1 MSTAVRFAERMS
13 RLGTEGAFEVLARA
27 RKLEAQGKRIV
38 HLEIGEPDFATPD
51 NIVEAAIGAMQNG
64 YTHYTPASGIF
75 EAREA
80 VAGFVTRTLNP
91 DVEANEVVLVPGA
104 KNVLLFTLLACI
116 EPGDEIILPDP
127 GYPAYASQV
136 SFIGAVPKVVT
147 LREETG
153 FRMDLDELASLVTPK
168 TRMLIINTPQNP
180 TGGVL
185 TEEDV
190 RFVCELAHK
199 HDLLVVSDEIY
210 SQLVYGFHHVS
221 PLSQPG
227 MRERTVLMDGLSK
240 SYAMTGWRLG
250 YAVAP
255 KALAAKLD
263 QLMINSSSCAAG
275 FTQMAAIEALS
286 APESAHAVSRMVK
299 VFEHRRDLIVDGIN
313 AIPGMRCTR
322 PQGAFYAFPNIQ
334 GTGFGERDLAD
345 RLLTEAG
352 VAVLPGTAFGD
363 AGKGY
368 IRIAYT
374 QSEDELS
381 RGLERIAE
389 VVSKQPPQQP
399 PLPAQR
405 PSRRPPSAAR
415 PLSRPRPAWRPRPLP
430 SGPRWPRR

>member
-1 MSTAVRFAERMS
+1 MS
-13 RLGTEGAFEVLARA
+13 RLGTEGAFVVLAKA
-27 RKLEAQGKRIV
+27 RRLEADGKKIV

-51 NIVEAAIGAMQNG
+51 NIIEAGISALQNG
-64 YTHYTPASGIF
+64 YTHYTPASGIM

-80 VAGFVTRTLNP
+80 VAAFVSRTLKA
-91 DVEANEVVLVPGA
+91 DVDAADVVLVPGS

-116 EPGDEIILPDP
+116 EAGDEVILPDP
-127 GYPAYASQV
+127 AYPAYASQV
-136 SFIGAVPKVVT
+136 NFIGAVPKLVT

-153 FRMDLDELASLVTPK
+153 FRMDLDQLASLVTPK

-180 TGGVL
+180 TGGIL

-190 RFVCELAHK
+190 AFVCELAQK

-210 SQLVYGFHHVS
+210 SQLVYGFQHVS

-275 FTQMAAIEALS
+275 FTQMAAIEALG
-286 APESAHAVSRMVK
+286 APESDQAVKRMVK
-299 VFEHRRDLIVDGIN
+299 VFERRRDLVVEGLN
-313 AIPGMRCTR
+313 AIPGVRCAK
-322 PQGAFYAFPNIQ
+322 PQGSFYAFPNIT
-334 GTGFGERDLAD
+334 GTGFDERELAD
-345 RLLTEAG
+345 RLLSVAG
-352 VAVLPGTAFGD
+352 VAVLPGTAFGQ

-368 IRIAYT
+368 IRLAYT
-374 QSEDELS
+374 QSEDELK
-381 RGLERIAE
+381 RGLKQIADFI
-389 VVSKQPPQQP
+389 K
-399 PLPAQR
+399 ANR
-405 PSRRPPSAAR
+405 PDA
-415 PLSRPRPAWRPRPLP
+415 
-430 SGPRWPRR
+430 

>member
-1 MSTAVRFAERMS
+1 MS
-13 RLGTEGAFEVLARA
+13 RLGTEGAFEVLAKA
-27 RKLEAQGKRIV
+27 RRLEAQGKKIV

-51 NIVEAAIGAMQNG
+51 NIVEAGISAMQNG

-80 VAGFVTRTLNP
+80 VAGFVSRTLKTEVDP
-91 DVEANEVVLVPGA
+91 TEVVLVPGS

-116 EPGDEIILPDP
+116 EPGDEVILPDP

-136 SFIGAVPKVVT
+136 NFIGAVAKPVT
-147 LREETG
+147 LREESG

-168 TRMLIINTPQNP
+168 TRMLIVNTPQNP

-190 RFVCELAHK
+190 KFVCELAHK

-286 APESAHAVSRMVK
+286 APESESAVHRMVK
-299 VFEHRRDLIVDGIN
+299 VFEHRRDLVVDGLN
-313 AIPGMRCTR
+313 AIPGVRCAK
-322 PQGAFYAFPNIQ
+322 PQGSFYAFPNIK
-334 GTGFGERDLAD
+334 GTGFDERELAD

-352 VAVLPGTAFGD
+352 VAVLPGTAFGE

-368 IRIAYT
+368 IRLAYT
-374 QSEDELS
+374 QSEDELR
-381 RGLERIAE
+381 RGLKQIGDFIAANR
-389 VVSKQPPQQP
+389 S
-399 PLPAQR
+399 
-405 PSRRPPSAAR
+405 
-415 PLSRPRPAWRPRPLP
+415 
-430 SGPRWPRR
+430 

>member
-27 RKLEAQGKRIV
+27 RKLEAEGKRIV

-80 VAGFVTRTLNP
+80 VAAFVSRMLSTQVDP
-91 DVEANEVVLVPGA
+91 ADVVLVPGS

-116 EPGDEIILPDP
+116 EPGDEVILPDP

-136 SFIGAVPKVVT
+136 NFIGAVPKPVT
-147 LREETG
+147 LREESG
-153 FRMDLDELASLVTPK
+153 FRMDLDELASLITPK

-190 RFVCELAHK
+190 KFVCDLAHK
-199 HDLLVVSDEIY
+199 HNLLVVSDEIY

-221 PLSQPG
+221 PLSRPG

-255 KALAAKLD
+255 RELAAKLE
-263 QLMINSSSCAAG
+263 QLMINSSSCAAA

-286 APESAHAVSRMVK
+286 APESEHAVNRMVK
-299 VFEHRRDLIVDGIN
+299 VFQHRRDLVVDGLNEIE
-313 AIPGMRCTR
+313 GVRCAR
-322 PQGAFYAFPNIQ
+322 PQGAFYAFPNIE
-334 GTGFGERDLAD
+334 GTGFGERELAD
-345 RLLTEAG
+345 RLLSEAG
-352 VAVLPGTAFGD
+352 VAVLPGTAFGA

-374 QSEDELS
+374 QSEDELK
-381 RGLERIAE
+381 RGLDRIKEFVTAN
-389 VVSKQPPQQP
+389 
-399 PLPAQR
+399 R
-405 PSRRPPSAAR
+405 
-415 PLSRPRPAWRPRPLP
+415 
-430 SGPRWPRR
+430 

>member
-1 MSTAVRFAERMS
+1 VSAIRFAERMS
-13 RLGTEGAFEVLARA
+13 RLGTEGAFEVLAKASR
-27 RKLEAQGKRIV
+27 LEAQGKKIV

-51 NIVEAAIGAMQNG
+51 NIVEAGISAMQNG

-80 VAGFVTRTLNP
+80 VAGFVSRTLKTEVDP
-91 DVEANEVVLVPGA
+91 TEVVLVPGS

-116 EPGDEIILPDP
+116 EPGDEVILPDP

-136 SFIGAVPKVVT
+136 NFIGAVAKPVT
-147 LREETG
+147 LREESG

-168 TRMLIINTPQNP
+168 TRMLIVNTPQNP

-190 RFVCELAHK
+190 KFVCELAHK

-210 SQLVYGFHHVS
+210 SQLVYGFEHVS
-221 PLSQPG
+221 PLSHPG

-255 KALAAKLD
+255 RALAAKLD

-286 APESAHAVSRMVK
+286 APESEHAVARMVK
-299 VFEHRRDLIVDGIN
+299 VFEHRRNLVVDGLN
-313 AIPGMRCTR
+313 EIPGMRCAR
-322 PQGAFYAFPNIQ
+322 PQGSFYVFPNIE
-334 GTGFGERDLAD
+334 GTGFDEHDLSD
-345 RLLTEAG
+345 RLLAEAG
-352 VAVLPGTAFGD
+352 VAVLPGTAFGH
-363 AGKGY
+363 AGKGF
-368 IRIAYT
+368 IRLAYT
-374 QSEDELS
+374 QSEDELKL
-381 RGLERIAE
+381 GLERIGEFIAAN
-389 VVSKQPPQQP
+389 PQ
-399 PLPAQR
+399 R
-405 PSRRPPSAAR
+405 
-415 PLSRPRPAWRPRPLP
+415 
-430 SGPRWPRR
+430 

>member
-1 MSTAVRFAERMS
+1 VTAIRFAERMS

-27 RKLEAQGKRIV
+27 RRLEAQGKKIV

-51 NIVEAAIGAMQNG
+51 NIIEAGISAMQHG

-80 VAGFVTRTLNP
+80 VAGFVTRTLKTEVDP
-91 DVEANEVVLVPGA
+91 SEVVLVPGS

-116 EPGDEIILPDP
+116 EPGDEVILPDP

-136 SFIGAVPKVVT
+136 NFIGGVPKPVT
-147 LREETG
+147 LREESG
-153 FRMDLDELASLVTPK
+153 FRMDQDELASLVTPK
-168 TRMLIINTPQNP
+168 TRMLIVNTPQNP

-185 TEEDV
+185 TAEDV
-190 RFVCELAHK
+190 KFVCDLAHK

-263 QLMINSSSCAAG
+263 TLMINSSSCAAG

-286 APESAHAVSRMVK
+286 SPESEHAVTRMVK
-299 VFEHRRDLIVDGIN
+299 VFEHRRNLVVDGVN
-313 AIPGMRCTR
+313 AIPGMRCAR
-322 PQGAFYAFPNIQ
+322 PQGSFYVFPNIE
-334 GTGFGERDLAD
+334 GTGFDEHELAD
-345 RLLTEAG
+345 RLLSEAG
-352 VAVLPGTAFGD
+352 VAVLPGTAFGH
-363 AGKGY
+363 AGKGF

-374 QSEDELS
+374 QSEDELKL
-381 RGLERIAE
+381 GLDRIADFIR
-389 VVSKQPPQQP
+389 
-399 PLPAQR
+399 AN
-405 PSRRPPSAAR
+405 
-415 PLSRPRPAWRPRPLP
+415 PR
-430 SGPRWPRR
+430 

>member
-1 MSTAVRFAERMS
+1 MTIRFAERMS
-13 RLGTEGAFEVLARA
+13 RLGTEGAFVVLAKA
-27 RKLEAQGKRIV
+27 RRLEADGKKIV

-51 NIVEAAIGAMQNG
+51 NIIEAGISALQNG
-64 YTHYTPASGIF
+64 YTHYTPASGIM

-80 VAGFVTRTLNP
+80 VAGFVSRTLKT
-91 DVEANEVVLVPGA
+91 DVEATDVVLVPGS

-116 EPGDEIILPDP
+116 EPGDEVILPDP
-127 GYPAYASQV
+127 AYPAYSSQV
-136 SFIGAVPKVVT
+136 NFIRAVPKFVT

-153 FRMDLDELASLVTPK
+153 FRMDLDQLESLVTPK

-180 TGGVL
+180 TGGIL

-190 RFVCELAHK
+190 KFVCELAHK

-210 SQLVYGFHHVS
+210 SQLVYGFQHVS

-286 APESAHAVSRMVK
+286 APESEHAVHRMVK
-299 VFEHRRDLIVDGIN
+299 VFEGRRDLVVDSLN
-313 AIPGMRCTR
+313 AISGVRCAK
-322 PQGAFYAFPNIQ
+322 PQGSFYAFPNIQ
-334 GTGFGERDLAD
+334 GTGFDERELAD

-352 VAVLPGTAFGD
+352 VAVLPGTAFGE
-363 AGKGY
+363 AGKGF
-368 IRIAYT
+368 IRLAYT
-374 QSEDELS
+374 QSEDELK
-381 RGLERIAE
+381 RGLKLISDFIA
-389 VVSKQPPQQP
+389 
-399 PLPAQR
+399 ANR
-405 PSRRPPSAAR
+405 A
-415 PLSRPRPAWRPRPLP
+415 
-430 SGPRWPRR
+430 

>member
-1 MSTAVRFAERMS
+1 VTIRFAERMS
-13 RLGTEGAFEVLARA
+13 HLGTEGAFEVLAKA
-27 RKLEAQGKRIV
+27 RRLEADGKHIV

-51 NIVEAAIGAMQNG
+51 NIIEAGMAAMQQG
-64 YTHYTPASGIF
+64 YTHYTPASGIM
-75 EAREA
+75 EARQA
-80 VAGFVTRTLNP
+80 VADFVNRTLHT
-91 DVEANEVVLVPGA
+91 DVEPTDVVLVPGS
-104 KNVLLFTLLACI
+104 KNVMLFTLLSCI
-116 EPGDEIILPDP
+116 EPGDEVILPDP

-136 SFIGAVPKVVT
+136 NFIGGVPKVVT

-168 TRMLIINTPQNP
+168 TRMLIVNTPQNP

-210 SQLVYGFHHVS
+210 SQLVYGFQHVS
-221 PLSQPG
+221 PLSKPG

-255 KALAAKLD
+255 RALAAKLD

-286 APESAHAVSRMVK
+286 APESEHAVHRMVK
-299 VFEHRRDLIVDGIN
+299 VFERRRDLVVDGLN
-313 AIPGMRCTR
+313 AMPGVRCAL
-322 PQGAFYAFPNIQ
+322 PQGAFYAFPNIE
-334 GTGFGERDLAD
+334 GTGFGEKELSD

-352 VAVLPGTAFGD
+352 VALLPGTAFGE

-368 IRIAYT
+368 IRLAYT
-374 QSEDELS
+374 QSEDELK
-381 RGLERIAE
+381 RGLQRIGE
-389 VVSKQPPQQP
+389 FIS
-399 PLPAQR
+399 
-405 PSRRPPSAAR
+405 SNRR
-415 PLSRPRPAWRPRPLP
+415 
-430 SGPRWPRR
+430 

>member
-1 MSTAVRFAERMS
+1 MSAIRFAERMS
-13 RLGTEGAFEVLARA
+13 RLGTEGAFEVLAKA
-27 RKLEAQGKRIV
+27 RRLEAEGKTIV

-51 NIVEAAIGAMQNG
+51 NIVEAGISAMQNG

-80 VAGFVTRTLNP
+80 VAGFVSRMLKIEVDPT
-91 DVEANEVVLVPGA
+91 EVVLVPGS

-116 EPGDEIILPDP
+116 EPGDEVILPDP
-127 GYPAYASQV
+127 GYPAYSSQV
-136 SFIGAVPKVVT
+136 SFIGAIPKTVT
-147 LREETG
+147 LREKSG
-153 FRMDLDELASLVTPK
+153 FRMDLDELESLVTPK

-190 RFVCELAHK
+190 DFVCGLAHK

-221 PLSQPG
+221 PLSRPG

-286 APESAHAVSRMVK
+286 APESEHAVSRMVK
-299 VFEHRRDLIVDGIN
+299 LFEHRRNLIVDGIN
-313 AIPGMRCTR
+313 KIPGMRCAR
-322 PQGAFYAFPNIQ
+322 PQGAFYAFPNIEA
-334 GTGFGERDLAD
+334 TGFGERELAE

-352 VAVLPGTAFGD
+352 VAVLPGTAFGH
-363 AGKGY
+363 AGAGF
-368 IRIAYT
+368 IRLAYT
-374 QSEDELS
+374 QSEDELK
-381 RGLERIAE
+381 RGLDRIAE
-389 VVSKQPPQQP
+389 FVS
-399 PLPAQR
+399 AN
-405 PSRRPPSAAR
+405 
-415 PLSRPRPAWRPRPLP
+415 PR
-430 SGPRWPRR
+430 

>member
-1 MSTAVRFAERMS
+1 MSAIRFAERMS
-13 RLGTEGAFEVLARA
+13 RLGTEGAFEVLAKA
-27 RKLEAQGKRIV
+27 RRLEATGKKIV

-51 NIVEAAIGAMQNG
+51 NIVEAGISAMQNG

-80 VAGFVTRTLNP
+80 VAAFVSRTLKTE
-91 DVEANEVVLVPGA
+91 VEPTEVVLVPGS

-116 EPGDEIILPDP
+116 EPGDEVILPDP

-136 SFIGAVPKVVT
+136 NFIGGVVKTVT
-147 LREETG
+147 LREDTG

-168 TRMLIINTPQNP
+168 TRMLIVNTPQNP

-185 TEEDV
+185 TEDDV
-190 RFVCELAHK
+190 KFVCDLAQE

-286 APESAHAVSRMVK
+286 APESEHAVARMVK
-299 VFEHRRDLIVDGIN
+299 VFEHRRNLVVDGLN
-313 AIPGMRCTR
+313 EIPGMRCAR
-322 PQGAFYAFPNIQ
+322 PQGSFYVFPNIE
-334 GTGFGERDLAD
+334 GTGFDEHELAD
-345 RLLTEAG
+345 RLLAEAG
-352 VAVLPGTAFGD
+352 VAVLPGTAFGH
-363 AGKGY
+363 AGKGF
-368 IRIAYT
+368 IRLAYT
-374 QSEDELS
+374 QSEDELKL
-381 RGLERIAE
+381 GLERIGE
-389 VVSKQPPQQP
+389 FI
-399 PLPAQR
+399 
-405 PSRRPPSAAR
+405 AANGR
-415 PLSRPRPAWRPRPLP
+415 H
-430 SGPRWPRR
+430 

>member
-27 RKLEAQGKRIV
+27 RKLEAEGKRIV

-80 VAGFVTRTLNP
+80 VAAFVSRMLSTQVDP
-91 DVEANEVVLVPGA
+91 ADVVLVPGS

-116 EPGDEIILPDP
+116 EPGDEVILPDP

-136 SFIGAVPKVVT
+136 NFIGGVVKTVT
-147 LREETG
+147 LREESG
-153 FRMDLDELASLVTPK
+153 FRMDLDELESLVTPK

-185 TEEDV
+185 TAEDV
-190 RFVCELAHK
+190 KFVCDLATK

-221 PLSQPG
+221 PLSHEG

-255 KALAAKLD
+255 RALAAKLD
-263 QLMINSSSCAAG
+263 TLMINSSSCAAA
-275 FTQMAAIEALS
+275 FTQIAAIEALGS
-286 APESAHAVSRMVK
+286 PESEHAVRRMVK
-299 VFEHRRDLIVDGIN
+299 VFEHRRDLVVDAMN
-313 AIPGMRCTR
+313 EIPGIRCAR
-322 PQGAFYAFPNIQ
+322 PQGSFYVFPNIE
-334 GTGFGERDLAD
+334 GTGFDEHELAS
-345 RLLTEAG
+345 RLLNEAG
-352 VAVLPGTAFGD
+352 VAVLPGTAFGP
-363 AGKGY
+363 AGKGF
-368 IRIAYT
+368 IRLAYT
-374 QSEDELS
+374 QSEDELKL
-381 RGLERIAE
+381 GLGRIKE
-389 VVSKQPPQQP
+389 FV
-399 PLPAQR
+399 
-405 PSRRPPSAAR
+405 AANR
-415 PLSRPRPAWRPRPLP
+415 S
-430 SGPRWPRR
+430 

>member
-1 MSTAVRFAERMS
+1 MS
-13 RLGTEGAFEVLARA
+13 RLGTEGAFVVLAKA
-27 RKLEAQGKRIV
+27 RRLEAEGKKIV

-51 NIVEAAIGAMQNG
+51 NIIEAGISAMQNG
-64 YTHYTPASGIF
+64 YTHYTPASGIM

-80 VAGFVTRTLNP
+80 VAGFVSRTLKCAVDP
-91 DVEANEVVLVPGA
+91 TEVVLVPGS

-116 EPGDEIILPDP
+116 EPGDEVILPDP
-127 GYPAYASQV
+127 AYPAYSSQV
-136 SFIGAVPKVVT
+136 NFIGAVPKLVT

-153 FRMDLDELASLVTPK
+153 FRMDLDQLESLVTPK

-180 TGGVL
+180 TGGIL

-190 RFVCELAHK
+190 QFVCELAQK

-210 SQLVYGFHHVS
+210 SQLVYGFEHVS

-255 KALAAKLD
+255 PALAAKLD

-275 FTQMAAIEALS
+275 FTQMAAVEALS
-286 APESAHAVSRMVK
+286 APESEHAVHRMVK
-299 VFEHRRDLIVDGIN
+299 VFERRRDLVVDGLN
-313 AIPGMRCTR
+313 AIPGVRCAR
-322 PQGAFYAFPNIQ
+322 PQGSFYAFPNIS
-334 GTGFGERDLAD
+334 GTGFDERELAD

-352 VAVLPGTAFGD
+352 VAVLPGTAFGE

-368 IRIAYT
+368 IRLAYT
-374 QSEDELS
+374 QSEDELK
-381 RGLERIAE
+381 RGLKQISDFIAANRG
-389 VVSKQPPQQP
+389 K
-399 PLPAQR
+399 
-405 PSRRPPSAAR
+405 
-415 PLSRPRPAWRPRPLP
+415 
-430 SGPRWPRR
+430 G

>member
-1 MSTAVRFAERMS
+1 MTAIRFADRMS

-27 RKLEAQGKRIV
+27 RRLEAEGKKIV

-51 NIVEAAIGAMQNG
+51 NIIEAGISAMQHG

-80 VAGFVTRTLNP
+80 VAGFVSRTLKTEVDP
-91 DVEANEVVLVPGA
+91 TEVVLVPGS

-116 EPGDEIILPDP
+116 EPGDEVILPDP

-136 SFIGAVPKVVT
+136 NFIGGVPKPVT
-147 LREETG
+147 LREQSG
-153 FRMDLDELASLVTPK
+153 FRMDLDELESLVTSK
-168 TRMLIINTPQNP
+168 TRMLIVNTPQNP

-185 TEEDV
+185 TAEDV
-190 RFVCELAHK
+190 KFVCDLAHK

-221 PLSQPG
+221 PLSHPG

-263 QLMINSSSCAAG
+263 TLMINSSSCAAG

-286 APESAHAVSRMVK
+286 APESEHAVARMVK
-299 VFEHRRDLIVDGIN
+299 VFEHRRNLVVDGIN
-313 AIPGMRCTR
+313 AIPGMRCAR
-322 PQGAFYAFPNIQ
+322 PQGAFYVFPNIE
-334 GTGFGERDLAD
+334 GTGFDEHELAD

-352 VAVLPGTAFGD
+352 VAVLPGTAFGA
-363 AGKGY
+363 AGKGF
-368 IRIAYT
+368 IRLAYT
-374 QSEDELS
+374 QSEDELKL
-381 RGLERIAE
+381 GLNRIAE
-389 VVSKQPPQQP
+389 FIG
-399 PLPAQR
+399 AN
-405 PSRRPPSAAR
+405 
-415 PLSRPRPAWRPRPLP
+415 PR
-430 SGPRWPRR
+430 